1 MTAPALL
8 TEAEAAARIGVSPRT
23 LRKLRAD
30 GKIRYVRP
38 SPRKVY
44 YTEGDCA
51 EYLARQSCQDQPP
64 CQSTDRPK
72 ARASTM
78 ISSSRGKG
86 IMARLA
92 ARPGGMPNDLKLI
105 SGGKSH

>member
-1 MTAPALL
+1 VTAPHLL
-8 TEAEAAARIGVSPRT
+8 TEAEAAARLGISPRT
-23 LRKLRAD
+23 LRKIRTD
-30 GKIRYVRP
+30 GEIRYVRP

-51 EYLARQSCQDQPP
+51 EYLARQTRQETQPCP
-64 CQSTDRPK
+64 SINPPK
-72 ARASTM
+72 ARASTS
-78 ISSSRGKG
+78 ISSGKGKG

-92 ARPGGMPNDLKLI
+92 ARPGGMPNGLKLI